1 MELIYKV
8 TENVTLDSFCNF
20 IFYLNIVNI
29 MTNRRP
35 KGQERDVIIMA
46 NRINL
51 NGTSYHGAG
60 AIAEIANEAKAHAF
74 KKAFVCSDPD
84 LIKFNVTSKVTDI
97 LEKEGLEVPAIGC
110 GGGAVRKDYVESM
123 PMTVYGV
130 EAYHTP
136 KLADA
141 ILKNHKTWEDL
152 RKEYSDI
159 VGEFVPE
166 YSN

>member
-1 MELIYKV
+1 
-8 TENVTLDSFCNF
+8 
-20 IFYLNIVNI
+20 
-29 MTNRRP
+29 
-35 KGQERDVIIMA
+35 
-46 NRINL
+46 
-51 NGTSYHGAG
+51 
-60 AIAEIANEAKAHAF
+60 
-74 KKAFVCSDPD
+74 
-84 LIKFNVTSKVTDI
+84 
-97 LEKEGLEVPAIGC
+97 
-110 GGGAVRKDYVESM
+110 M